1 MINSL
6 LSIPLQFPIHLS
18 TWIAAK
24 SVRLFVTHPDRY
36 HYLAVLGETPPEN
49 LSLAT
54 INKTQEKDLDEEE
67 MEEVAGL
74 EGDGKI
80 EDKMEVTV
88 EKDDKELDNTKTG
101 KEE

>member
-6 LSIPLQFPIHLS
+6 YSIPLQFPIHLS

-36 HYLAVLGETPPEN
+36 HYLAILGETPPEN

-54 INKTQEKDLDEEE
+54 INKTQEKDLDEE

-74 EGDGKI
+74 EEDGKI

-88 EKDDKELDNTKTG
+88 ERDDKELENRQKG
-101 KEE
+101 VV

>member
-1 MINSL
+1 MSTPVQSTINSL
-6 LSIPLQFPIHLS
+6 YSIPLQFPIHLS

-36 HYLAVLGETPPEN
+36 HYLAILGETPPEN

-54 INKTQEKDLDEEE
+54 INKTQAKDIDEDIDEE

-74 EGDGKI
+74 EGDEKI

-88 EKDDKELDNTKTG
+88 ERDDK
-101 KEE
+101 